1 MKWWSSFVGPKAADT
16 SSSADTCFRRILWL
30 GTFFVLGFGASA
42 VPVVDAVVAADG
54 TGDHRT
60 VQEAIDAAPSSSVA
74 GGRHVVLVK
83 PGNYRERIH
92 VPNDKRHLHL
102 FGEDART
109 TVLTWDLHANVPGPD
124 GKPIGTSRTASTHV
138 EADDFTAENLT
149 FENSAGPVGQALA
162 IRLDGDRAV
171 FRGCR
176 FLGWQDTIL
185 TNRGRHYFEDCEI
198 TGHVDFVFGAGTD
211 WFERCRIV
219 SRRNGYITAASTPL
233 ESEFGYVFSRC
244 SIVADGPDIRTY
256 LGRPWRDHAAVIF
269 LHCHMDEVVRPEGW
283 HNWGR
288 PERETTSRY
297 AEYGSTGP
305 GAEAARRVAW
315 ARALTSDEAAAI
327 TVERVLGGRDGW
339 DPRMVPSLATKDDSH
354 AVQPRALA
362 ERSDSLDSAVHL
374 LGLHFELGRVVRA
387 RRGSHSVPA
396 AVSEKPPYLGKS
408 TSEVHHRL

>member
-1 MKWWSSFVGPKAADT
+1 MKRWWSFVAAHLAGT
-16 SSSADTCFRRILWL
+16 SSLEGTRLWRILFTGTLL
-30 GTFFVLGFGASA
+30 GLGPGVSTA
-42 VPVVDAVVAADG
+42 VSIDAVVAADG
-54 TGDHRT
+54 TGDHRS
-60 VQEAIDAAPSSSVA
+60 VQEAIDAAPTAAVA
-74 GGRHVVLVK
+74 GDRHVVLIK
-83 PGNYRERIH
+83 PGTYRERIR
-92 VPNDKRHLHL
+92 VSSDKRFVHLL
-102 FGEDART
+102 GEDARP

-124 GKPIGTSRTASTHV
+124 GRPIGTSRTASTHV

-171 FRGCR
+171 FRECR

-185 TNRGRHYFEDCEI
+185 TNRGRHYFEECEI

-297 AEYGSTGP
+297 AEYGSNGP
-305 GAEAARRVAW
+305 GAEVARRVAW

-327 TVERVLGGRDGW
+327 TVARVLGGRDGW
-339 DPRMVPSLATKDDSH
+339 DPLVVPTRLVGDGADTLP
-354 AVQPRALA
+354 PRNPN
-362 ERSDSLDSAVHL
+362 ERTDFD
-374 LGLHFELGRVVRA
+374 
-387 RRGSHSVPA
+387 
-396 AVSEKPPYLGKS
+396 
-408 TSEVHHRL
+408 